1 MIYNYYFLFQ
11 IIATLLSLTSDL
23 CSFVVDT
30 LKKKTLESLHF
41 SPQVCVTYHMC
52 NCEDAVTS

>member
-30 LKKKTLESLHF
+30 LKKKRLWNHYTSAPKFVSHII
-41 SPQVCVTYHMC
+41 CVT
-52 NCEDAVTS
+52 VRKL